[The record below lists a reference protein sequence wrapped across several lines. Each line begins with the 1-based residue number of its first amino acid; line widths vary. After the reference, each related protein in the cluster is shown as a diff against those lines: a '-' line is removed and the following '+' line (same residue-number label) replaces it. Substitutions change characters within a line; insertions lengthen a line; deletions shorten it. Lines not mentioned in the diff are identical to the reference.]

1 MIPALSYIRVSTK
14 TQVETGNGLEL
25 QRAAN
30 AATAAARGM
39 TIVAEC
45 VDPGVSGTIEALDRP
60 GFECLVNELLDRGPM
75 PVIVYSMDRLAR
87 TLTVQE
93 AALAILW
100 KRGATVI
107 AGGED
112 VLANDPSDPI
122 RTLINQIIGA
132 VSEFERQTIINRMS
146 RGRKAARRTDPTRYI
161 GGRTVPAGCTV
172 VGGQLVAT
180 RELRDLL
187 TTIRKGQSNKVP
199 LHTIGRPLGLTGV
212 QVKRRLETAERMGI

>member
-14 TQVETGNGLEL
+14 TQAETGNGLEL
-25 QRAAN
+25 QREAN
-30 AATAAARGM
+30 AATASLRGM

-45 VDPGVSGTIEALDRP
+45 GDPGVSGTIEALDRP
-60 GFECLVNELLDRGPM
+60 GFECLVAELIERGPM

-93 AALAILW
+93 AALAVLW

-107 AGGED
+107 AGNEEI
-112 VLANDPSDPI
+112 LASDPSDPI
-122 RTLINQIIGA
+122 RTLLRQIIGA
-132 VSEFERQTIINRMS
+132 VAEFEHKTIVNRMS

-161 GGRTVPAGCTV
+161 GGRTIPAGCTV

-180 RELRDLL
+180 DELVKLV
-187 TTIRKGQSNKVP
+187 TGIRAKMKAGVP
-199 LHTIGRPLGLTGV
+199 AHTAGKPHGLTGV